1 MEKSMF
7 RLLLLNI
14 TNKNSNYG
22 RQDLAKLWFFGS
34 MINLVGFFVII
45 SFINNIEY
53 SVTGFFWL
61 LSVASGGALVNGLR
75 ICKFPSKIIFL
86 AALSMLLIV
95 WLMGQVHLGFP
106 SI

>member
-1 MEKSMF
+1 MQRSMY
-7 RLLLLNI
+7 RSLLLNI

-34 MINLVGFFVII
+34 MINLVLFFVII
-45 SFINNIEY
+45 NFINNVEY

-61 LSVASGGALVNGLR
+61 LSGASGGALVNGLR

-86 AALSMLLIV
+86 AALSILLLV
-95 WLMGQVHLGFP
+95 WLTGQVHLGFP
-106 SI
+106 SF

>member
-1 MEKSMF
+1 MQKSMY
-7 RLLLLNI
+7 RSLLLNI

-34 MINLVGFFVII
+34 MINLVGLFVVI
-45 SFINNIEY
+45 SFINNVEY

-61 LSVASGGALVNGLR
+61 LSVASGAALVNGLR
-75 ICKFPSKIIFL
+75 LCKFPPKIIFL
-86 AALSMLLIV
+86 AALSILLIV
-95 WLMGQVHLGFP
+95 WLTGQVHLGFP